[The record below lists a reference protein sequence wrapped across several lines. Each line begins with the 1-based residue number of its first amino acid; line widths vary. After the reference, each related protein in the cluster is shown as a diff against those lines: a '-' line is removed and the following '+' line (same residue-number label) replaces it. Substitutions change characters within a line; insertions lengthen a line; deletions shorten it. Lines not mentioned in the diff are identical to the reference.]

1 MTDQFLQNI
10 NDKTK
15 EVLIAIE
22 PMINEFFLLQSKLNQ
37 ITEKLTE
44 NMNEKLSQNRL
55 EIMEHQIQVQK
66 DIRMTIQ
73 NTKL

>member
-1 MTDQFLQNI
+1 MTDQFLENI

-15 EVLIAIE
+15 EVLKTIE
-22 PMINEFFLLQSKLNQ
+22 PLINEYLITQYKVNQ
-37 ITEKLTE
+37 VVEKLGYE
-44 NMNEKLSQNRL
+44 LDDKLSMQRVEL
-55 EIMEHQIQVQK
+55 MEHQIMVFK